1 MARQDTFDLI
11 TQALFSIE
19 KRNELS
25 EGDLKILERLR
36 DVYTLWLD
44 KPTLKDTDIRDY
56 IMVNYDSTKSAA
68 YTDIALLKTVLGNV
82 PVANKEFYRY
92 KANYILDQAHAA
104 AVAGN
109 DRKAKVLA
117 KIAEGIAYNNRTNED
132 DGEKLPFDQIIP
144 KDLSFSID
152 PSVAGVKPVKG
163 IRETA
168 EKLFKKYDGE
178 IELDISNYTD
188 FDEQENLPE

>member
-36 DVYTLWLD
+36 DVYTIWLD
-44 KPTLKDTDIRDY
+44 KPTMTDANIRDY
-56 IMVNYDSTKSAA
+56 IMVNYESTKSAA

-109 DRKAKVLA
+109 DKKAKVLA

-132 DGEKLPFDQIIP
+132 DGEKLPYDEIVPRDI
-144 KDLSFSID
+144 SFTLD
-152 PSVAGVKPVKG
+152 PSAAGVKPVPG
-163 IRETA
+163 IM
-168 EKLFKKYDGE
+168 EKAKKLCKKYEEDM
-178 IELDISNYTD
+178 ELDTSSYVDYEEESI
-188 FDEQENLPE
+188 P

>member
-36 DVYTLWLD
+36 DVYTIWLD
-44 KPTLKDTDIRDY
+44 KPTMTDANIRDY
-56 IMVNYDSTKSAA
+56 IMVNYESTKSAA

-109 DRKAKVLA
+109 DRKAKALT

-132 DGEKLPFDQIIP
+132 DGEKLPYDEIVP
-144 KDLSFSID
+144 KDLSFTLD
-152 PSVAGVKPVKG
+152 PAAAGVKPVPG
-163 IRETA
+163 VM
-168 EKLFKKYDGE
+168 EKAKKLYKKYEDD
-178 IELDISNYTD
+178 IELDTSSFIDYEEEILS
-188 FDEQENLPE
+188 

>member
-36 DVYTLWLD
+36 DVYTIWLD
-44 KPTLKDTDIRDY
+44 KPTMTDADIRDY
-56 IMVNYDSTKSAA
+56 IMVNYESTKSAA

-109 DRKAKVLA
+109 DRKAKALT

-132 DGEKLPFDQIIP
+132 DGEKLPYEDIVP
-144 KDLSFSID
+144 KDISFTLD
-152 PSVAGVKPVKG
+152 PSAAGVKPVPG
-163 IRETA
+163 IM
-168 EKLFKKYDGE
+168 EKARKLCKKYE
-178 IELDISNYTD
+178 EEMELDTSSYVD
-188 FDEQENLPE
+188 YEEESVS